1 MRTSS
6 KKVNRNLAKQI
17 GRLLYN
23 VIADIH
29 DPKEAELFLGV
40 FLTKVELEALTKRL
54 AIAYWLSK
62 GRHYDN
68 IKTNLAVS
76 STTVATMAGQIKKK
90 KGLQLAIKKI
100 SADEWADQW
109 ADKIGHFMKLGHK

>member
-1 MRTSS
+1 MRTS
-6 KKVNRNLAKQI
+6 KKKINRNLAKQI
-17 GRLLYN
+17 SQLFYN
-23 VIADIH
+23 IVADIH
-29 DPKEAELFLGV
+29 NPQEAESFLSD
-40 FLTKVELEALTKRL
+40 FLTKIEMEALTKRL

-76 STTVATMAGQIKKK
+76 STTVASMAQKIKKN
-90 KGLQLAIKKI
+90 KGLQLALKKI

-109 ADKIGHFMKLGHK
+109 SKKIGRFVKFGRK